1 MNATKLSEATRRLEL
16 LYWDC
21 HRNGGP
27 DVELLAIL
35 RPCGRGGEAG
45 RRGAGRRGPL
55 RVDGATGG

>member
-1 MNATKLSEATRRLEL
+1 MNHLEEAIHRVES

-35 RPCGRGGEAG
+35 TLLKKAEMDLETVELTLEPPR
-45 RRGAGRRGPL
+45 PL
-55 RVDGATGG
+55 RIVRP